1 MSEKAVREL
10 MQIGVPVC
18 EIDTP
23 LAEVA
28 RLLSE
33 EERDI
38 LVVMGEKCVEG
49 VLTQS
54 DMARAFLDDYYTLT
68 AQDIMTPS
76 MSSVPPDIPVTE
88 AVRLMIERGF
98 HQMLVVPADQEPAVP
113 VGVLSKRHVVEL
125 MAEQGRKVERK

>member
-18 EIDTP
+18 KIDTP
-23 LAEVA
+23 LVEVA

-54 DMARAFLDDYYTLT
+54 DMARAFLDDYYALT

-125 MAEQGRKVERK
+125 MAEQQG